1 MAAVDL
7 SHTRT
12 VEETLEL
19 YKVTEDEG
27 LSQESVLELRQ
38 KFGYNGMSNSTNWG
52 PFDKSRD
59 VVLRTVGCHSSWCI
73 CLSLCLLCGEAR
85 TCL

>member
-12 VEETLEL
+12 VEETLEN

-27 LSQESVLELRQ
+27 LSQERVLEQRH
-38 KFGYNGMSNSTNWG
+38 KFGYNG
-52 PFDKSRD
+52 K
-59 VVLRTVGCHSSWCI
+59 
-73 CLSLCLLCGEAR
+73 
-85 TCL
+85 